1 MTVSDEA
8 FSGPSAGVT
17 SGFSPVHSSGPSAWS
32 GSNAQGIT
40 DMEKNFETTGPINLK
55 VELLAGDV
63 RITAVD
69 AASTSVRLIPNGRR
83 GEELMT
89 GFTIEARGND
99 VVVLAP
105 KGREGFFGMGAHGS
119 VDVEIT
125 LHTDSAVDARTGSG
139 DVTAV
144 GILGDVSS
152 ATGSG
157 DITVQELDSGDLK
170 SGSGDLTV
178 RSVRTGLSAKT
189 GSGDIVVDSAHGALD
204 LVSGSGDIVVRRAQS
219 RVKAKTGSGDVT
231 IAASAGDLDVLTGTG
246 DVDLGAV
253 HGGEVRAKTG
263 TGDIEIG
270 VAVGVVALLD
280 LNTVTGD
287 VDVDLDETDGP
298 AHAEAQTRLAAHS
311 GSGDVHVKRAQ
322 VKMS

>member
-1 MTVSDEA
+1 MTVSD
-8 FSGPSAGVT
+8 G
-17 SGFSPVHSSGPSAWS
+17 S

-204 LVSGSGDIVVRRAQS
+204 LVSGSGD
-219 RVKAKTGSGDVT
+219 VT

-253 HGGEVRAKTG
+253 HGGEVRARTG